1 MNTRDMQKEFEKLY
15 IVSYESTKLSYIL
28 EFLKIPLEVKYVNLE
43 EHHNVAD
50 KVFNNLKIM
59 NPKKL
64 LSFRAKITDSQM
76 KIIGECSNIE
86 HLYIEYAKISDESV
100 KYVNKL
106 KNLKM
111 LDLTDCSKITGDFL
125 NQLDLKSLTKLQSI
139 TITNVNLKGE
149 FDFTKFKDL
158 NKFILY
164 KCSLTDSF
172 KQKLVEQLP
181 NIKFNFDN

>member
-15 IVSYESTKLSYIL
+15 DVSYKSTKFSYIM

-50 KVFNNLKIM
+50 KIFNNLKIM

-86 HLYIEYAKISDESV
+86 HLYIEFAKISDESV

-106 KNLKM
+106 KYLKM

-181 NIKFNFDN
+181 NIKFKFDN